1 MDLTPEEIQQN
12 IEKLKNKMGD
22 ARTGGKG
29 SQRRK
34 VKVVSKNNVNI
45 KLFRQ
50 EVA

>member
-12 IEKLKNKMGD
+12 IEKLRNKMGD

-34 VKVVSKNNVNI
+34 VKVVAKPAVISDFYLGRK
-45 KLFRQ
+45 
-50 EVA
+50 

>member
-34 VKVVSKNNVNI
+34 VKVVAKNTVPSQHY
-45 KLFRQ
+45 LGQ
-50 EVA
+50 